1 MLKWKVKSNYFI
13 NYKCD
18 VVKIT
23 TFASKKCRNEVW

>member
-18 VVKIT
+18 AVKI